1 MLLRSLLVC
10 CIVLPGA
17 RSFSQPALPTKTST
31 STALASST
39 KPAEAALERTASHLK
54 KLKLQESDAS
64 RGSTNADIN
73 ADALTAEYLQQPAN
87 ALKVQLK
94 KLKLPTK
101 GKKPDLARRLA
112 EYETGVA
119 TGANYNKDI
128 KEWNP
133 EEEGE
138 KVEKVGKGDTPAS
151 SEPINTFCGLKLSKA
166 ASEALGKANFRAP
179 SPIQQ
184 AAIPAQVNGESIIM
198 HAQTGSG
205 KTLAYLLP
213 ITEQLWK
220 EHDAQNDEGYGFIL
234 TPTRELAAQ
243 VAGT

>member
-1 MLLRSLLVC
+1 MC

-17 RSFSQPALPTKTST
+17 RSFSQSALSTKTST
-31 STALASST
+31 STSLASST

-112 EYETGVA
+112 EYEIGVA

-138 KVEKVGKGDTPAS
+138 KMEKGDTAAS

-184 AAIPAQVNGESIIM
+184 AAIPSQVNGESIIM

-220 EHDAQNDEGYGFIL
+220 EHDAQDDDGYGFIL

>member
-10 CIVLPGA
+10 CIVLPSA
-17 RSFSQPALPTKTST
+17 RSFTQSALPTKTST
-31 STALASST
+31 STSLASST
-39 KPAEAALERTASHLK
+39 TPAEAALERTASHLK

-64 RGSTNADIN
+64 RGTINADIN
-73 ADALTAEYLQQPAN
+73 IDALTAEYLQLPAN
-87 ALKVQLK
+87 SLKGQLK
-94 KLKLPTK
+94 KLKLPMK

-119 TGANYNKDI
+119 TGADYNKDI

-133 EEEGE
+133 AEEGE
-138 KVEKVGKGDTPAS
+138 KVEKGDRAAS
-151 SEPINTFCGLKLSKA
+151 SGPINTFCGLKLSKA
-166 ASEALGKANFRAP
+166 ASEALRKANFRAP

-184 AAIPAQVNGESIIM
+184 VAIPAQVNGESIVM

-220 EHDAQNDEGYGFIL
+220 EHDAEDDEGYGFIL